1 MDTIVRGGRVFDG
14 QRLVEADVR
23 IRDGVIQQVGP
34 GLDSEGCQVIDA
46 TGKVVSPGFIDLH
59 VHLREPG
66 FAHKETV
73 RTGTQAAAAGGFTTI
88 CAMPNLDPVP
98 DSDQHLSVS
107 EACIQQGALVRVLPY
122 CAITVGEKARN
133 WWILKGCTPAAPALA
148 MTAKGYSKRR

>member
-73 RTGTQAAAAGGFTTI
+73 RTGTQAAAAGQHQQDGVFRHGVRFI
-88 CAMPNLDPVP
+88 GHAGHAHAQRPRRLQIHMVI
-98 DSDQHLSVS
+98 SD
-107 EACIQQGALVRVLPY
+107 
-122 CAITVGEKARN
+122 
-133 WWILKGCTPAAPALA
+133 
-148 MTAKGYSKRR
+148 